1 MIKSYLCWMD
11 HSEID
16 ITKNKY
22 LSQINIL
29 INVELY
35 VIYFQIFVEHSLRNT
50 DLKKTWRLP

>member
-29 INVELY
+29 INVELCY
-35 VIYFQIFVEHSLRNT
+35 VFPDFRGTQFKEH
-50 DLKKTWRLP
+50 